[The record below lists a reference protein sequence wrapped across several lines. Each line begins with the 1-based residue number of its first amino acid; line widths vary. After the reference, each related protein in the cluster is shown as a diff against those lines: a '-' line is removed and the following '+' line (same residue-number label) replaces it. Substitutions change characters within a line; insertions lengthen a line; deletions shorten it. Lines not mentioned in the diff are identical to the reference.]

1 MYTLPYGVK
10 LPCLGYEF
18 AKIQTDNYDC
28 YSCHGYFDYQ
38 WRQVQYWTFLDPA
51 AIYALYLSLTHIFH
65 AVCVFC
71 GLNVFA

>member
-1 MYTLPYGVK
+1 VLNLGLSYGAITSMYTLPYGVK

-38 WRQVQYWTFLDPA
+38 WRQVQYWTFLDP
-51 AIYALYLSLTHIFH
+51 
-65 AVCVFC
+65 
-71 GLNVFA
+71 